1 MLSAIY
7 LTGEAEK
14 DKYTINVRGLILINK
29 GNVLYLKLL
38 FLGSIKKEKIGLL
51 LFLRER

>member
-38 FLGSIKKEKIGLL
+38 FLGSLCFAKIGLL

>member
-38 FLGSIKKEKIGLL
+38 FLGLNPGPSTVLKNL
-51 LFLRER
+51 